1 MGQPGQLQ
9 GEVVVL
15 APHCM
20 DGPASMRRR
29 RSLWRV
35 FVLILGLI
43 LLTVAVFYAI
53 GYALAKAIV

>member
-1 MGQPGQLQ
+1 
-9 GEVVVL
+9 
-15 APHCM
+15 
-20 DGPASMRRR
+20 MRRR
-29 RSLWRV
+29 RSLGRV